1 MAPLARSSIGQVLA
15 AVRAI
20 VVLTVVLGLAYPL
33 AMTGFAQ
40 AVFNGRADGSFVDQ
54 SGQVVGSKLIGQAF
68 TTPVTKNGKPL
79 LDADGNQVSRPD
91 PTYFQTR
98 PSANDYDPLAS
109 GASNLSPDNPEL
121 VKLVEQRRREV
132 AAFDG
137 IAPQD
142 VAPDALLASGSG
154 LDPQISPAYAEE
166 QIPRVAQARGISK
179 SEVRALV
186 DKYTDGRI
194 LGFLGEPTVNV
205 LMLNLALDNASG

>member
-33 AMTGFAQ
+33 VMTGFAQ
-40 AVFNGRADGSFVDQ
+40 AVFNGRSDGSFVDQ
-54 SGQVVGSKLIGQAF
+54 NGHAVGSKLIGQAF
-68 TTPVTKNGKPL
+68 TTPVTKNGKPV
-79 LDADGNQVSRPD
+79 LDADGNPVSQPD
-91 PTYFQTR
+91 PAYFQSR
-98 PSANDYDPLAS
+98 PSASDYDPLAS
-109 GASNLSPDNPEL
+109 GASNLSPDNPVL
-121 VKLVEQRRREV
+121 VKLVEQRRRQV

-166 QIPRVAQARGISK
+166 QVPRVAQARGMSE